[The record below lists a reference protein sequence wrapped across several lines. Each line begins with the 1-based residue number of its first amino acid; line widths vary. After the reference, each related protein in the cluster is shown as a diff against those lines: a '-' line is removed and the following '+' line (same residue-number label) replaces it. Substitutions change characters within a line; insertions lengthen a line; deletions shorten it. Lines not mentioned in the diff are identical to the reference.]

1 MKKFLTL
8 LLTCSLVVSLAN
20 ISFNAADE
28 TATIV
33 QKSRAANMTIGDTS
47 TDTETST
54 DIYAMSA
61 NISGNDVSMYP
72 IISIGNAGT
81 YAKTYLPEG
90 MSSTEL
96 TKLIS
101 FAKEQGFAK
110 INSGTGAV
118 GEEALIDADDLDI
131 AITTAIWGKYRYN
144 MGDSTKYIDFDRNA
158 SSKYVKAAKY
168 IINNYSSYTI
178 PQTTFDVNSSNIK
191 TIAHTDADYKYYGP
205 FNFTSNNSSI
215 AVAEV
220 PSGVQIANSNW
231 SVVDANNLSAG
242 TNYYIAV
249 PTNSQSANITVKLAL
264 QYVEKDIVVY
274 GNSAAKFVGLINSP
288 FKLNETLTISS
299 YATAKIYDTA
309 GNVVNVRSDD
319 GVYDKNIVIGTNGVG
334 YAENLTIGNYT
345 AKQVSTAE
353 GLILNTTPKTFSI
366 TSTSDIV
373 DIRFD
378 TVSLYGNLQ
387 IRNISNAG
395 KTLNG
400 GTLSIYCTDGT
411 LYKTVTMQD
420 TVSIAMPIGNYTAVQ
435 STAVNGYVLDTSTHS
450 FTVNPNKL
458 TELTIVNV
466 PVGYTEDST
475 NAHQGNGKI
484 TVLSKKDGIVTNVY
498 DIVLSGNGVTLKG
511 SPIEGTVQFTGLKV
525 GSYNVYMSNLP
536 TEYTEA
542 SAVVLLTTDDAS
554 ETVTLNTTKKSNV
567 ENRTLGIIAVDENN
581 YVIPN
586 VSFDIYSKDT
596 GSLVGTITTDSNGYG
611 KLSNFAKGYYRITP
625 RVNSDKYDNSDFNLE
640 MFWDNGII
648 AKIVL
653 LRADDNV
660 TTSYRLPSFASDI
673 VLDNHDTGVNN
684 NVYVNNYNRDDSVQ
698 IIDGEKYYIVEDDED
713 YDGRVR
719 IIVENPKGRTMSD
732 VSISVYND
740 KDKKLF
746 TGDTNEDGELL
757 LTGLE
762 PKKDYHITLKS
773 STLDDYYAPAED
785 DLIFS
790 TKSDKTT
797 KFVVSLL
804 DEEYTESKVEESSL
818 VITTQNKNGEK
829 IYAEY
834 TVYNAAGQAV
844 VSGKTVNGVATFNTS
859 DPGTYTVKQ
868 TKVQDGYTLEQEPYT
883 FTITETPRTVAVT
896 VTNEQGTGKLTLTG
910 RIFADKNG
918 NNLYDNGEGY
928 RAGKVTISNGE
939 KAVSVFS
946 DATGSFTVTDLPA
959 GTYTVQA
966 ELGNVQYVQKGTGT
980 NKTIDSDVDSTGK
993 GTVTLTTQNVT
1004 DFGIG
1009 IKYTQ
1014 TGSSTNT
1021 GSSNSSGST
1030 TTLPKTGDFHTDNT
1044 KYIMLS
1050 AMCLVGIIVLNRKAI
1065 KR

>member
-28 TATIV
+28 TATIA
-33 QKSRAANMTIGDTS
+33 QKSRSTNMTIGDTS

-61 NISGNDVSMYP
+61 NINGNDVSMYP
-72 IISIGNAGT
+72 IISIGSAGT

-90 MSSTEL
+90 MSSAEL

-101 FAKEQGFAK
+101 FSKEQGFAK

-178 PQTTFDVNSSNIK
+178 PKTTFDVNSSNIK
-191 TIAHTDADYKYYGP
+191 NIAHTDADYKYYGP
-205 FNFTSNNSSI
+205 FNFTSNNASI
-215 AVAEV
+215 AVAETS
-220 PSGVQIANSNW
+220 SGVQIANSNW
-231 SVVDANNLSAG
+231 SVVDTNNLSAG
-242 TNYYIAV
+242 TNYYVAV
-249 PTNSQSANITVKLAL
+249 PISSQIENISVKLSL

-274 GNSAAKFVGLINSP
+274 GNSAAKFVGLVNSP

-345 AKQVSTAE
+345 AKQVSTAD

-366 TSTSDIV
+366 TSTSDIITV
-373 DIRFD
+373 KFD

-387 IRNISNAG
+387 IKNMSNAG

-420 TVSIAMPIGNYTAVQ
+420 TISISLPVGNYNAVQ
-435 STAVNGYVLDTSTHS
+435 STVVSGYALDTSTHS
-450 FTVNPNKL
+450 FTISPNKL
-458 TELTIVNV
+458 TELTIINS
-466 PVGYTEDST
+466 PSDSSGGSG
-475 NAHQGNGKI
+475 NANQGNGVI
-484 TVLSKKDGIVTNVY
+484 TVITRKDGITTNAYGVVLTGENVILKVTPV
-498 DIVLSGNGVTLKG
+498 
-511 SPIEGTVQFTGLKV
+511 EGTAKFTGLKS
-525 GSYNVYMSNLP
+525 GTYKVYLSDIPNG
-536 TEYTEA
+536 YSEA
-542 SAVVLLTTDDAS
+542 SAIVTLNSNDSS
-554 ETVTLNTTKKSNV
+554 EVVTLNTTIKTNI
-567 ENRTLGIIAVDENN
+567 ENGVLGILAVDENN
-581 YVIPN
+581 YIIPN
-586 VSFDIYSKDT
+586 VSFDIYNRDT
-596 GSLVGTITTDSNGYG
+596 NKFVGTITTGSDGYG
-611 KLSNFAKGYYRITP
+611 KLDNLENGRYRITP
-625 RVNSDKYDNSDFNLE
+625 KVDATKYDNADFNLD
-640 MFWDNGII
+640 MFRENGII
-648 AKIVL
+648 VKVVL
-653 LRADDNV
+653 LRDNDNV
-660 TTSYRLPSFASDI
+660 VSSNRLPSFTSDL
-673 VLDNHDTGVNN
+673 VLDNHNTGVNN
-684 NVYVNNYNRDDSVQ
+684 STLVNDYVRDDSMKV
-698 IIDGEKYYIVEDDED
+698 IDGETYYVVEDNED

-719 IIVENPKGRTMSD
+719 IIVEKPNGKKLSNA
-732 VSISVYND
+732 SISIYNS
-740 KDKKLF
+740 KNKKLF
-746 TGDTNEDGELL
+746 TGETNEDGELL

-762 PKKDYHITLKS
+762 PKEDYHITLKS
-773 STLDDYYAPAED
+773 STIDGFYPPSED

-790 TKSDKTT
+790 TKSGSTT

-804 DEEYTESKVEESSL
+804 DEEITDSKVESSSL
-818 VITTQNKNGEK
+818 VITTQNSSGDKL
-829 IYAEY
+829 YAEY
-834 TVYNAAGQAV
+834 TVYDSKGKEV
-844 VSGKTVNGVATFNTS
+844 VSGKTVNGIATFRTE
-859 DPGTYTVKQ
+859 DIGTYTVKQ
-868 TKVQDGYTLEQEPYT
+868 TKVQDGYQLEQEPYT
-883 FTITETPRTVAVT
+883 FTITETPRTIAVT
-896 VTNEQGTGKLTLTG
+896 VTNDSDSKKFSLTG

-918 NNLYDNGEGY
+918 NNLFDNGEGY
-928 RAGKVTISNGE
+928 RAGKVTISNGT
-939 KAVSVFS
+939 KVVSVYS

-966 ELGNVQYVQKGTGT
+966 ELGNVQFVQKGVGT
-980 NKTIDSDVDSTGK
+980 DKSIDSDVDASGK
-993 GTVTLTTQNVT
+993 GTVTITTQNI
-1004 DFGIG
+1004 DNFGIG
-1009 IKYTQ
+1009 IKFTENV
-1014 TGSSTNT
+1014 SNSTN
-1021 GSSNSSGST
+1021 SNLT
-1030 TTLPKTGDFHTDNT
+1030 TTLPKTGEYRADNA
-1044 KYIMLS
+1044 KYITVSIL
-1050 AMCLVGIIVLNRKAI
+1050 CLIGIIALNKKTV